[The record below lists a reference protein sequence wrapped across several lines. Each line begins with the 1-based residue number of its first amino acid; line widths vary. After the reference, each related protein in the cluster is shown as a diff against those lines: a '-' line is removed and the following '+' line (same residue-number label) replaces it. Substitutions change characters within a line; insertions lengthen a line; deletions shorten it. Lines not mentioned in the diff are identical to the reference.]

1 MLITLLKSK
10 IHRATVTHADLDYVG
25 SITVDH
31 DLLDAAGLLSGELVQ
46 VVDVTNGER
55 ITTYTIPGVRGSGVI
70 GINGAAA
77 HKVKVGDLVILMAYG
92 QFTPEE
98 AVGFE
103 PKVVHVNG
111 DNAIIQLGVD
121 PAEAVAE
128 GVQRPPLA
136 E

>member
-1 MLITLLKSK
+1 MRRTVVNGK
-10 IHRATVTHADLDYVG
+10 IHRATVTEADLDYVG

-31 DLLDAAGLLSGELVQ
+31 DLLDAAGLFPGELVQ

-55 ITTYTIPGVRGSGVI
+55 LSTYTIAGVRGSGVI

-77 HKVKVGDLVILMAYG
+77 HKVHVGDLVILMAYA
-92 QFTPEE
+92 QVTPEE
-98 AVGFE
+98 AAELE
-103 PKVVHVNG
+103 PKVVHVNDANG
-111 DNAIIQLGVD
+111 IIQLGID
-121 PAEAVAE
+121 PAEAVAD